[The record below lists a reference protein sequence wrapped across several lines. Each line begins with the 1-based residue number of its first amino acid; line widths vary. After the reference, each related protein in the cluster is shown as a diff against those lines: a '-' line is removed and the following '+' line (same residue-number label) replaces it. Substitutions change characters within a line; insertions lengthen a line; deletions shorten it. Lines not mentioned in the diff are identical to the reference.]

1 MIIVLNGRQRR
12 EQSQYFERMFRLRHQ
27 VFIKGMGWSL
37 PSVNGQEIDE
47 YDGEDATYLLDIT
60 DDDIIQGSVRLL
72 PSQRCSLVA
81 DYFPH
86 LIENGLPAR
95 DPLVYECTRYIFLPL
110 KNTRQSNHVARARI
124 LSAMVDWCRVNRLSY
139 VQCVVDMEAF
149 PTFVEMAPQT
159 IPLGLPH
166 PYGGGRGAP
175 GGGDC
180 IAVRWPATREVVES
194 IRAFGG
200 METDD
205 PMLFKFRREHE
216 PAEMVH

>member
-1 MIIVLNGRQRR
+1 
-12 EQSQYFERMFRLRHQ
+12 
-27 VFIKGMGWSL
+27 
-37 PSVNGQEIDE
+37 
-47 YDGEDATYLLDIT
+47 
-60 DDDIIQGSVRLL
+60 
-72 PSQRCSLVA
+72 
-81 DYFPH
+81 
-86 LIENGLPAR
+86 
-95 DPLVYECTRYIFLPL
+95 
-110 KNTRQSNHVARARI
+110 
-124 LSAMVDWCRVNRLSY
+124 MVDWCRVNRLSY

-180 IAVRWPATREVVES
+180 IAFRWPATREVVES

-200 METDD
+200 MDTDD